1 MILMCVQRHIHIS
14 PTVMDVSNVGLALN
28 DRKMTDKADRTIS
41 HVCRNNGRRGQE
53 KENEVKIC
61 HSWKIIANQYYIYN
75 AEFQRVTRHF
85 RFFLVTFFSF
95 FDFLKLQIRLT
106 FGHTVYID
114 ELVFINCQYNE
125 FALLNVWYVL

>member
-1 MILMCVQRHIHIS
+1 
-14 PTVMDVSNVGLALN
+14 MDVSNVGLALN
-28 DRKMTDKADRTIS
+28 DRKMTDEADRTIS
-41 HVCRNNGRRGQE
+41 NVCRNNGRRCQE

-61 HSWKIIANQYYIYN
+61 HSWKIIANQYYVYN
-75 AEFQRVTRHF
+75 AEFQRVTRH
-85 RFFLVTFFSF
+85 FSF

-106 FGHTVYID
+106 FGLSVYID

>member
-1 MILMCVQRHIHIS
+1 MILMRMQRHIHIS

-28 DRKMTDKADRTIS
+28 DRKMTDEADRTIS
-41 HVCRNNGRRGQE
+41 NVCRNNGRRGQE

-85 RFFLVTFFSF
+85 RFFFVTIFSF

-114 ELVFINCQYNE
+114 ELVFINSQYNE
-125 FALLNVWYVL
+125 FALLNV

>member
-1 MILMCVQRHIHIS
+1 MILMCMQRHIHIS

-85 RFFLVTFFSF
+85 RFFWVTLFSF

>member
-1 MILMCVQRHIHIS
+1 MILMCMQRHIHIS

-28 DRKMTDKADRTIS
+28 DRKMTDEADSTIS
-41 HVCRNNGRRGQE
+41 NVCRNNGRRCQE

-61 HSWKIIANQYYIYN
+61 RSWKIIANQYYIHN

-85 RFFLVTFFSF
+85 RFFFVTFFSF

-114 ELVFINCQYNE
+114 ELVFINSQYNE

>member
-85 RFFLVTFFSF
+85 RFFLVTLFSF

>member
-1 MILMCVQRHIHIS
+1 MILMCMQRHIHIS

-85 RFFLVTFFSF
+85 RFFFVTFFSF

-125 FALLNVWYVL
+125 FALLNVWFVL

>member
-1 MILMCVQRHIHIS
+1 MILMCMQRHIHIS

-85 RFFLVTFFSF
+85 RFFFGNFFF
-95 FDFLKLQIRLT
+95 HFLT
-106 FGHTVYID
+106 S
-114 ELVFINCQYNE
+114 
-125 FALLNVWYVL
+125 